1 MAALSGRVTYAGW
14 HDGGFGYLV
23 VVAHGR
29 GVRTWYAH
37 LAQIDVRR
45 GQPVRTG
52 TPVGQVGATG
62 AVTGPHLH
70 FEVHYRGAAVD
81 PLTALR

>member
-62 AVTGPHLH
+62 AT
-70 FEVHYRGAAVD
+70 
-81 PLTALR
+81 TALTFTSRSTTAARPSTR